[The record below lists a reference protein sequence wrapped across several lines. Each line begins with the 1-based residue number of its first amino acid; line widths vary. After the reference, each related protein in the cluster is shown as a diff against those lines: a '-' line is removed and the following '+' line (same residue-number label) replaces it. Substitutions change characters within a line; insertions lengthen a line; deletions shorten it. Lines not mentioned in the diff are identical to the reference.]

1 MSIAANVIRAALG
14 AVLVLGTGSAMAQ
27 MSRNVTASDKISIGT
42 MSIIA
47 APVASV
53 AGSADGSEGASVGVA
68 AVGVGSAYVVSGIAQ
83 GVGDTVEI
91 LLSAVGSAGKL
102 SIKVTGKTLGAIGV
116 SVGTSVQVLS
126 ETTGTVLVASG
137 KVLAFIPNEIGQALL
152 NQSRLPAN

>member
-27 MSRNVTASDKISIGT
+27 MSRNVTASEKISIGT
-42 MSIIA
+42 MSIVA

-53 AGSADGSEGASVGVA
+53 AGSAHGSEGASVGVA
-68 AVGVGSAYVVSGIAQ
+68 ALGVGSAYVVSGIAQ

-102 SIKVTGKTLGAIGV
+102 SVKVTGKTLGAIGV